1 MVQLVQWINK
11 LIEEDKLWKFYKS
24 KQWIQL
30 KTEVLEEHHNECYIC
45 RQQGKI
51 TRADTVHHV
60 NYVREKP
67 QLALSKYYIDNNGN
81 KQLNLIPICK
91 ACHNKV
97 HYKDKLGKLHE
108 DKFTNEE
115 RW

>member
-30 KTEVLEEHHNECYIC
+30 RTEVLEEHHNECYIC

-91 ACHNKV
+91 ACHNHL

>member
-30 KTEVLEEHHNECYIC
+30 KTEVLEEHHHECYIC

-51 TRADTVHHV
+51 TRANTVHHV